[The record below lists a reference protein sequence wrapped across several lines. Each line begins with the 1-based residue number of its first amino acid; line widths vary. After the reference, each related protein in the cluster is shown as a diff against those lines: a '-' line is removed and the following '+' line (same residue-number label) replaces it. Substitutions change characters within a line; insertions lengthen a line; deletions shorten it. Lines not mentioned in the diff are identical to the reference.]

1 MHTRNVYT
9 FTNIFFLVVVV
20 VGAVKIVNKNI
31 WHPYFLLIC
40 MVKHHIEIR
49 KMVVNNSVNFVKNLQ
64 KCVNKVLK
72 THVFLYFFTF
82 TIHIT
87 A

>member
-1 MHTRNVYT
+1 MHARNVNT
-9 FTNIFFLVVVV
+9 ITNILFLIVVV

-49 KMVVNNSVNFVKNLQ
+49 KIVVNNSVNFVKNLQ
-64 KCVNKVLK
+64 KRVNKVLK
-72 THVFLYFFTF
+72 THVFYIFFTF
-82 TIHIT
+82 TMNIT

>member
-1 MHTRNVYT
+1 MCLTRACAECIYIYKY
-9 FTNIFFLVVVV
+9 IFLIVVV

-40 MVKHHIEIR
+40 MVKHQIEIR
-49 KMVVNNSVNFVKNLQ
+49 KMIVNNSVNFVKNLQ

-72 THVFLYFFTF
+72 THVFYIFLLLQ
-82 TIHIT
+82 
-87 A
+87 

>member
-1 MHTRNVYT
+1 MHARNVNT
-9 FTNIFFLVVVV
+9 ITNIFFLIVVV

-31 WHPYFLLIC
+31 WHPYFLLIY

-49 KMVVNNSVNFVKNLQ
+49 KMIVNNLVHFVKNLQ

-72 THVFLYFFTF
+72 THVFYIFLLLQ
-82 TIHIT
+82 
-87 A
+87 